1 MHKVI
6 TVGLDNE
13 GQTTILHQ
21 FSVNEVVHTSA
32 TVGSDVEEIVINYTH
47 FLMWNIGG
55 QESLRSSWNTYY
67 ITILKEFVIVVDS
80 TDTEFL

>member
-1 MHKVI
+1 
-6 TVGLDNE
+6 
-13 GQTTILHQ
+13 
-21 FSVNEVVHTSA
+21 
-32 TVGSDVEEIVINYTH
+32 VINYTH
-47 FLMWNIGG
+47 FLMWDIGG